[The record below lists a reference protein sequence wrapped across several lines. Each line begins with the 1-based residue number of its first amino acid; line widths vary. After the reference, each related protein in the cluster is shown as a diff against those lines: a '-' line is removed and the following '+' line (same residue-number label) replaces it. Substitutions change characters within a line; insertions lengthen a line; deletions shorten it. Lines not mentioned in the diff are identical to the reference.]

1 MAFFECN
8 LEKTAPEHLYWEG
21 KSAYEEVV
29 EKINRR
35 TEKLNRAYSL
45 VCMKPETFQVLT
57 SELFRKEELSSGNVE
72 HFDAMTPK
80 QLADYADLAFCG
92 EETETRLTFP
102 NAEVLFDT
110 AYATV
115 KEWESLRHIG
125 IGGSDSAVICDV
137 SSFKTKRGL
146 YYDKVGY
153 PVKININEDKQSV
166 FDRGHAVE
174 DNVIGAFCRITGAVR
189 IRDTRMFRSRTHPHC
204 IADID
209 AILRMPDG
217 KLRIFEAKSTVA
229 ENQPAWDNNQVPPY
243 YLTQCR
249 HYPAVLDDPRIE
261 GTFIGCLFVVDWT
274 IGGRFVASQYD
285 EDRFVSRYIPRDSGL
300 ELDQLNLN
308 EKFWTD
314 YIESGIEPPV
324 TDPGGKAI
332 DELKSITG
340 PSNPDAPPVD
350 LTSREN
356 AAAVMRLNELKKK
369 MGDVKAFQIDP
380 LQKEYDEL
388 KYRLIEQL
396 GTAPDGLVTADDGIW
411 EVRYRASKKTEIDTA
426 LLKTCYPD
434 IYDRVVT
441 VNKEASRRFSIE
453 PHRVR
458 AKAAGR
464 P

>member
-8 LEKTAPEHLYWEG
+8 LERIAPEHLFWEG
-21 KSAYEEVV
+21 KSAYEKVSER
-29 EKINRR
+29 IYQR
-35 TEKLNRAYSL
+35 TEKLNQACSL
-45 VCMKPETFQVLT
+45 VSMKPETFQLLA
-57 SELFRKEELSSGNVE
+57 SELFRKEENANGNVDR
-72 HFDAMTPK
+72 FDAMTPE
-80 QLADYADLAFCG
+80 QLADYARLAFRG
-92 EETETRLTFP
+92 EEAETRLVFP
-102 NAEVLFDT
+102 NAVVLFDT
-110 AYATV
+110 AFATV

-137 SSFKTKRGL
+137 SEYKTKRGL

-153 PVKININEDKQSV
+153 PVKININEDRQSV

-174 DNVIGAFCRITGAVR
+174 DNVIGTFCRLTGAVR

-217 KLRIFEAKSTVA
+217 QLRIFEAKSTVA
-229 ENQPAWDNNQVPPY
+229 ENSPAWENNQVPPY
-243 YLTQCR
+243 YQTQCR

-285 EDRFVSRYIPRDSGL
+285 EDRFVSRYIPRDAGI
-300 ELDQLNLN
+300 EKDQLDRN
-308 EKFWTD
+308 EEFWQD
-314 YIESGIEPPV
+314 YIDAGIEPSV
-324 TDPGGKAI
+324 SDPGGKAL
-332 DELKSITG
+332 DELKSVVG
-340 PSNPDAPPVD
+340 PSVPEAPPID

-356 AAAVMRLNELKKK
+356 AAAVQRMNELKTK

-396 GTAPDGLVTADDGIW
+396 GTTQDGLITADDGIW
-411 EVRYRASKKTEIDTA
+411 EVRYRASKKTEVNTE

-434 IYDRVVT
+434 IYSRVVT

-453 PHRVR
+453 PHKVR
-458 AKAAGR
+458 TKRAGS